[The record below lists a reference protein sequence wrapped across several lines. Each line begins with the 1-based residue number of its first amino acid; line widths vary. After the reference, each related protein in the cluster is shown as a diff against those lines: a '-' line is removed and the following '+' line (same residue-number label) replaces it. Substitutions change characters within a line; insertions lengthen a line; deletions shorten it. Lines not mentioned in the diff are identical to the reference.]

1 MLTMAI
7 RVRSITAEESEILN
21 SWQRCDDIVRY
32 RRARILRLSEAGW
45 RCPVIAEILALHVET
60 VRWVIKTFNEGGIE
74 AITPQPRSGGRPP
87 SALSQNRYRLLGWV
101 GLSLE
106 PGSVASFLGLFDTP
120 MEVALDSCLELANG
134 LE

>member
-1 MLTMAI
+1 MTI
-7 RVRSITAEESEILN
+7 RVRSITAEEAEILD

-60 VRWVIKTFNEGGIE
+60 VRRVIKTFNEGGIE

-87 SALSQNRYRLLGWV
+87 GYTQ
-101 GLSLE
+101 
-106 PGSVASFLGLFDTP
+106 
-120 MEVALDSCLELANG
+120 EVADVAQDLAHQRPPDEEG
-134 LE
+134 RATWTLHRLA